1 MNHSRHRGL
10 PGDGPRPR
18 GDTLYRRPVGRS
30 CRAKSI
36 RRKSDARDLS
46 ERNGILVGVPFRPL
60 CRVDFTDAFGP
71 ARSRDRNRLAICQR
85 SMGTRLRHRGIAASV
100 MPTNLHRQ
108 QHKDESEQRQ
118 EDGADGFAKELS
130 SSHGQS
136 LPSGN
141 PGDTCRLD
149 LFLRRHLHPGM
160 DISLLARVGVLLDD
174 LDFDDARDDL
184 HSAP

>member
-1 MNHSRHRGL
+1 MRAAETEDIETSL
-10 PGDGPRPR
+10 VRP
-18 GDTLYRRPVGRS
+18 
-30 CRAKSI
+30 
-36 RRKSDARDLS
+36 
-46 ERNGILVGVPFRPL
+46 
-60 CRVDFTDAFGP
+60 
-71 ARSRDRNRLAICQR
+71 
-85 SMGTRLRHRGIAASV
+85 
-100 MPTNLHRQ
+100 NLHRQ